1 MVNRESMH
9 EKNLNLVD
17 NWNGKE
23 VGRKTNKETRSKEWM
38 TKSNYEKRKKQ
49 KKR

>member
-1 MVNRESMH
+1 MVNKESVH

-23 VGRKTNKETRSKEWM
+23 VDRKTNKETRSKVTM
-38 TKSNYEKRKKQ
+38 KKGRNK